1 MIMINIFDKIKDII
15 EANPQAVIAA
25 DGMCASGKTT
35 FAHRLAEEFG
45 FQIVHTDDFF
55 LPFDMRTQERL
66 SQAGG
71 NVHYERLLEEVIIP
85 LKEKRD
91 AEYRVFDCSSGT
103 YKEKRTV
110 IYGRPVIIEGAYSL
124 HPGNPDIYDLKIFFC
139 ISPQLQLERI
149 EKRNGAQALEAFKEK
164 WIPFE
169 NRYFS
174 EFGISGK
181 CDVILTEEDLK

>member
-1 MIMINIFDKIKDII
+1 MMDIFDKIKEIL
-15 EANPQAVIAA
+15 EANPQAVIVL
-25 DGMCASGKTT
+25 DGMSASGKTT
-35 FAHRLAEEFG
+35 FANKLAEEFG

-66 SQAGG
+66 SQPGG
-71 NVHYERLLEEVIIP
+71 NVHYERLIEEVIIP

-103 YKEKRTV
+103 YTEKRTV

-124 HPGNPDIYDLKIFFC
+124 HPEIPDIYDLKIFFC
-139 ISPQLQLERI
+139 ISPELQLERI
-149 EKRNGAQALEAFKEK
+149 EKRNGAQALEMFKEK

-181 CDVILTEEDLK
+181 CDIVLTEEDLK